1 MGMFLVTLKALHV
14 GELLLFLMSSQRC
27 PMTEQVLFGS
37 AEFPITGGN

>member
-14 GELLLFLMSSQRC
+14 GELLLFLISQRC
-27 PMTEQVLFGS
+27 PMTEQALFGS